1 MSKYAFIPLKGSE
14 LVSLVE
20 LYDEVRVIP
29 LEDDEPV
36 IIIVNRSTLKD
47 VDSNKVYLAL
57 VPYEQLVQSALTKP
71 KEEIEEEAEAKE
83 EEEKKEKKGLIEE
96 LYEKIK
102 WNFSE
107 EVEKLPFNILSI
119 DLEFEKDIGLWSIK
133 FRIEKKG
140 SIALSPGA
148 VTKFIRD
155 KVIQLMKEEKYPEP
169 LLLVVSME
177 GKVIYTVVDV
187 VLDDLLNA
195 ILSSRGIILK
205 DYIIVV
211 DLVNNILDV
220 NIIAEKSPEA
230 KVGIF
235 SGYKIAEEVGKV
247 VKERLRWK
255 QRVRV
260 KLKVGLFDYV
270 KVI

>member
-1 MSKYAFIPLKGSE
+1 M
-14 LVSLVE
+14 VSLVE

-36 IIIVNRSTLKD
+36 VILVNRSTLKE
-47 VDSNKVYLAL
+47 VDSNKIYLAL
-57 VPYEQLVQSALTKP
+57 IPYEQLVQSALSKP
-71 KEEIEEEAEAKE
+71 REEAEEEETK

-155 KVIQLMKEEKYPEP
+155 RVFQLMKEEKYPEP
-169 LLLVVSME
+169 LLLVVSIE

-187 VLDDLLNA
+187 VLDDLINA
-195 ILSSRGIILK
+195 ILSSRGIVLK

-211 DLVNNILDV
+211 DLINNILDV

-247 VKERLRWK
+247 VKERLKWK